1 MSRAFLTVLVTFL
14 LSLNDVYGQFF
25 EITDTLILEEN
36 NEVILGSPRFQ
47 ERSRNEILL
56 VDQETHRV
64 LVYDKEGKLL
74 TYFGRYGRGPGDLEK
89 PTSVVK
95 LSTGEYLVSE
105 FKGRISKFE
114 ATGKFQTLTN
124 TGIPRL
130 NGLKILPN
138 GMVLLIGGVAT
149 PDDHYLL
156 HLFDP
161 ITMEVEKEFFP
172 LPVDPREY
180 GMQPLTLAES
190 SYAVVCQ
197 DKIVASHTMLPK
209 LFYFNL
215 NGDNFNE
222 VRIDTDL
229 FSGMEK
235 HTKSSNPTK
244 MMEIYG
250 SASWISGLY
259 CLKNGSLLFRFSQN
273 LKMKGNP
280 LVVILIDKHGNVL
293 NEQTEAPDIK
303 FSIGGT
309 DTLYTSHS
317 NSGLLNTLQKVK
329 VYSN

>member
-1 MSRAFLTVLVTFL
+1 MSRAFLPVLVILL
-14 LSLNDVYGQFF
+14 LSLNDLYGQYI
-25 EITDTLILEEN
+25 EITDTLTLEEN

-47 ERSRNEILL
+47 ERSGNEILV

-64 LVYDKEGKLL
+64 LVYDIDGKLL

-105 FKGRISKFE
+105 FKGRISKFD
-114 ATGKFQTLTN
+114 ATGKFQTVTD

-130 NGLKILPN
+130 NGLKMLPN
-138 GMVLLIGGVAT
+138 GVVLLIGGMTT

-156 HLFDP
+156 HFFDP
-161 ITMEVEKEFFP
+161 LTMEVEKAFFQ
-172 LPVDPREY
+172 LPVDPAEY

-197 DKIVASHTMLPK
+197 DKIVAVHAMLPK
-209 LFYFNL
+209 LFYFDL
-215 NGDNFNE
+215 NGDSFNE
-222 VRIDTDL
+222 VRIDTEL
-229 FSGMEK
+229 FTGMEK
-235 HTKSSNPTK
+235 HKMSSNPTR

-250 SASWISGLY
+250 SASWLSGLH
-259 CLKNGSLLFRFSQN
+259 CLNNGSVLVQFYQN

-293 NEQTEAPDIK
+293 NEATEAPEIK
-303 FSIGGT
+303 FSVRGT
-309 DTLYTSHS
+309 DTVYVKDPESD
-317 NSGLLNTLQKVK
+317 LLNSLIKSTINK
-329 VYSN
+329 N